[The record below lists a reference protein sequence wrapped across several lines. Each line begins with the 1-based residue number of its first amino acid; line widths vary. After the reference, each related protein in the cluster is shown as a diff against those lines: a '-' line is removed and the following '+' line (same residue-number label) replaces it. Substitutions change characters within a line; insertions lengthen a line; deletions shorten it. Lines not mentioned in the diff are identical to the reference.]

1 MRIAFISQPRDFIST
16 SGIQRGSVGIV
27 TWELARRLAAR
38 HDVAIYAPLAPG
50 QALEERG
57 LGIVVRRIPRALR
70 RVHRGLELASGI
82 LGSRTP
88 YFTRS
93 IYFREYIR
101 AVAEWLEHD
110 PPDCVHVQI
119 ASQFLPVVR
128 HAAPGA
134 FITLHT
140 HDELLTLV
148 DPVRVERRLAYADAV
163 VTCSDYITRQWRKH
177 FPGYALRIRT
187 IGNGVDLGRFH
198 PAPPA
203 ASRLARS
210 LWRSR
215 EILYVGRVSPEK
227 GVHVLAA
234 AFGKVLRSFPDALL
248 SIVGPAGLLP
258 LASISLLAGDAH
270 VASLREFYGSGVLGQ
285 LVSQVLRAKSGYM
298 DAVLSQLS
306 EEARARVQVI
316 GAVAYD
322 QLPELYRGA
331 GILAAPS
338 VMQEPF
344 GLPVVEALASGL
356 PVVATRAGGM
366 GELVDDGVT
375 GRLVERGDSAALAD
389 AICEVFAD
397 PERLAQ
403 MSVAAREA
411 ATARYGWDDVV
422 GRLEAVY
429 GRTSQSTCSSAQ
441 AKPSPISSR

>member
-1 MRIAFISQPRDFIST
+1 MRIAFISQPRDFIFM
-16 SGIQRGSVGIV
+16 SGVQRGSVGIV

-38 HDVAIYAPLAPG
+38 HDVTIYAPRAPE
-50 QALEERG
+50 QTLEECG
-57 LGIVVRRIPRALR
+57 HGIAVRRIPRALR

-82 LGSRTP
+82 LGARTP

-93 IYFREYIR
+93 VYFREYIR
-101 AVAEWLEHD
+101 AVAQWLERD
-110 PPDCVHVQI
+110 PPDCVHVQV

-128 HAAPGA
+128 CAVPSA

-140 HDELLTLV
+140 HDELLTRL
-148 DPVRVERRLAYADAV
+148 DPVRVERRLAHADAV
-163 VTCSDYITRQWRKH
+163 VTCSDYIARQWRKH
-177 FPGYALRIRT
+177 FPGYARRIRT
-187 IGNGVDLGRFH
+187 IGNGVDLARFQ
-198 PAPPA
+198 PAPPS
-203 ASRLARS
+203 ASESLSRN

-227 GVHVLAA
+227 GVHVLAT
-234 AFGKVLRSFPDALL
+234 AFGKVLRSFPDARL

-258 LASISLLAGDAH
+258 LGCISPLVSDVH

-285 LVSQVLRAKSGYM
+285 VVSQVLRAKSGYV
-298 DAVLSQLS
+298 DAVLSRLS
-306 EEARARVQVI
+306 EEARAHVRVV

-322 QLPELYRGA
+322 ELPELYRRA
-331 GILAAPS
+331 SILAAPS

-356 PVVATRAGGM
+356 PVIATRAGGM

-375 GRLVERGDSAALAD
+375 GRLVERGDPTALAD
-389 AICEVFAD
+389 AICDVFAD

-403 MSVAAREA
+403 MSVAARAA
-411 ATARYGWDDVV
+411 ATERYGWDDAV

-429 GRTSQSTCSSAQ
+429 GKKSPSARSSTQTVTSH
-441 AKPSPISSR
+441 PR